1 MQAAIRLLILAR
13 SNPAAAERLLESHPE
28 ALTQSL
34 EMGNSPLHVAA
45 SLGHRDS
52 LEFLLQRG
60 APREAP
66 NLLGRTPLAVACEC
80 GQPET
85 ARALLEAGARVE
97 AADRQQ
103 TFPLHL
109 AASTAAVAVV
119 QLLLDSGAAVDPSD
133 HLRFTPL
140 FHALHVAPP
149 HLTLQVRAWTEQ
161 QRAGT
166 SLPPLP
172 PLDYAEEEARR
183 CQVVDLLLAAGADLE
198 HAGSCGQ
205 TALHRAA
212 EVAHL
217 CPGMYRLLLERGAD
231 PTRLDDNGEPATVR
245 LKR

>member
-1 MQAAIRLLILAR
+1 MQTAVRLLILAR

-28 ALTQSL
+28 ALTQTL
-34 EMGNSPLHVAA
+34 EMGNTPLHVAA

-52 LEFLLQRG
+52 LLFLLRRG
-60 APREAP
+60 APREAC
-66 NLLGRTPLAVACEC
+66 NLLGRTPLAVASEC

-85 ARALLEAGARVE
+85 ARALLEAGAFLE

-103 TFPLHL
+103 SRPLHM
-109 AASTAAVAVV
+109 AASTAAVEVV
-119 QLLLDSGAAVDPSD
+119 QLLLESGASVDPSD

-140 FHALHVAPP
+140 FHALHVAPQ
-149 HLTLQVRAWTEQ
+149 HLTLQVRDWSEQ

-172 PLDYAEEEARR
+172 PLDYAEEDTRR
-183 CQVVDLLLAAGADLE
+183 CQVVELLLAAGADLT
-198 HAGSCGQ
+198 HVGACGQ

-231 PTRLDDNGEPATVR
+231 PTRLDDNGEAAVVR